1 MDIANKFKIIANHHS
16 ILVARYH
23 SLGTTIGQL
32 TAKGCINAKEH
43 WKDGKYLYLLYAM
56 KNGQRKKKYVGNHP
70 LRVKE
75 AQEKLQNYKDRLPLI
90 RTRERLEAEISEI
103 ENVTNR
109 LLHLCSKSDLS
120 ALFSITEDN
129 NGDKTFSSRSG
140 SSQSLYPKIVN
151 QFGYK
156 SGRRPRTICT
166 QTSTDEI
173 GYKNNCLQTTRCTQI
188 STGQGI

>member
-1 MDIANKFKIIANHHS
+1 MDIENKLKIIANHHS

-23 SLGTTIGQL
+23 SIGTTIGRL

-90 RTRERLEAEISEI
+90 RTRERLEDDISEI
-103 ENVTNR
+103 EALTNR

-120 ALFSITEDN
+120 ALFSIAEDN

-140 SSQSLYPKIVN
+140 SAQSLYPNTFPGV
-151 QFGYK
+151 
-156 SGRRPRTICT
+156 
-166 QTSTDEI
+166 
-173 GYKNNCLQTTRCTQI
+173 GYKNSSPIATRCTQI
-188 STGQGI
+188 STGQGF

>member
-1 MDIANKFKIIANHHS
+1 MDIENKLKIITNHHN

-23 SLGTTIGQL
+23 SLGTAIGRL

-75 AQEKLQNYKDRLPLI
+75 AQEKLQNYRDRLPLI
-90 RTRERLEAEISEI
+90 RTRERLEADISEI
-103 ENVTNR
+103 ETVTNS

-120 ALFSITEDN
+120 ALFFIAEDN
-129 NGDKTFSSRSG
+129 NGDKTFSSSSG
-140 SSQSLYPKIVN
+140 SAQSLYPKIVN

-156 SGRRPRTICT
+156 SGRRPQAICT
-166 QTSTDEI
+166 QTSIDEI
-173 GYKNNCLQTTRCTQI
+173 GYKFKPLQR
-188 STGQGI
+188 